1 MNAEEDDEE
10 APDLEEV
17 DQEELE
23 RTKQQKQKEWL
34 DKVVA
39 SHADPNQITE
49 KSAKI
54 ESQDEPK
61 DETEAHDDPKADD
74 KEDEVDDEEDI
85 DAILSDEKR
94 VREAQAAVTADQI
107 QVFIEEQ
114 ADAVQK
120 KKGTGTDFDE
130 LD

>member
-1 MNAEEDDEE
+1 MDAEEKEKKQAKQEDVVDNKSDEEDEE

-23 RTKQQKQKEWL
+23 RTKQEKQKEWL

-39 SHADPNQITE
+39 EHGKPGQQITE
-49 KSAKI
+49 RPA
-54 ESQDEPK
+54 
-61 DETEAHDDPKADD
+61 A
-74 KEDEVDDEEDI
+74 KEDDAAEEEEEDI

-107 QVFIEEQ
+107 QLMMEEY
-114 ADAVQK
+114 ADA
-120 KKGTGTDFDE
+120 
-130 LD
+130 